1 MSHSQFSQGQH
12 DGSNGLIEQMI
23 RKEGNY
29 REGIKLNQSHCNA
42 FASSRLAKGSQLESL
57 CEPDFLEQQ
66 RARLKQLTESN
77 IMQGRELQ
85 SFVTALQKIGA
96 DENCNDYETALEA
109 AMQKDQQTK
118 QRVQLHVQQE
128 PQYIELCSKLGESS
142 GPTDDDLE
150 VLPSEGGNTQQS
162 LKCPIAGTLLE
173 APMRNKMCNHVYS
186 DAAVRHYL
194 KKGPKPCPIV
204 GCRNQ
209 HITLQQLEPDME
221 TEILVRREKK
231 REEQRQR
238 QFTQDAID
246 MDGEDD
252 DDDEEQQQQQFVA
265 PVKRERRS
273 RA

>member
-1 MSHSQFSQGQH
+1 MSHSQFSQGHH
-12 DGSNGLIEQMI
+12 DGSNVLIEQMV

-29 REGIKLNQSHCNA
+29 REGMKLNQSHCNA

-57 CEPDFLEQQ
+57 CEPEFLEQQ
-66 RARLKQLTESN
+66 RARIKQLTESN
-77 IMQGRELQ
+77 IMQGQELQ
-85 SFVTALQKIGA
+85 SFVAALQKIGA
-96 DENCNDYETALEA
+96 NENCNDYETALEA
-109 AMQKDQQTK
+109 AMQKEQQVK
-118 QRVQLHVQQE
+118 RRMQLNVQQE
-128 PQYIELCSKLGESS
+128 PQYMELCSKLGESS

-173 APMRNKMCNHVYS
+173 APMKNKICKHVYS
-186 DAAVRHYL
+186 NAVVQDYL
-194 KKGPKPCPIV
+194 KRGPKPCPIV

-238 QFTQDAID
+238 QFTQDALD
-246 MDGEDD
+246 MDNDDD
-252 DDDEEQQQQQFVA
+252 DDDEEEEFDA

-273 RA
+273 RG